1 MPTPEKEQFVEE
13 IAEKF
18 NKAKGIYFTDY
29 LGLDVEQIN
38 ELRSQF
44 FNQSVEYKVVKN
56 RLTKISAKEAG
67 YEDADD
73 LLSGPTAIAFANDD
87 PVAPAKIITEF
98 RKENEQLALKG
109 CYFEGQKIG
118 LDRISEIAK
127 LPSREELLQQLLSGL
142 QSPMR
147 NFASTLAAPMQNLMR
162 VLNQVQDQKES

>member
-1 MPTPEKEQFVEE
+1 MPTPDKEQFVEE

-18 NKAKGIYFTDY
+18 SKAKGIYFTDY

-38 ELRSQF
+38 ALRSQF
-44 FNQSVEYKVVKN
+44 FNQSVDYKVVKN

-98 RKENEQLALKG
+98 QKENEQLALKG

-118 LDRISEIAK
+118 LDRISEIAA
-127 LPSREELLQQLLSGL
+127 LPSREELLQKLLNGL

-147 NFASTLAAPMQNLMR
+147 KFARTLASPMQNLVRM
-162 VLNQVQDQKES
+162 LTQIKEQKES